1 MQIQELSEE
10 MQRFVHAK
18 GWYAVNSPRPQSMRN
33 IAISLCLEAA
43 EVLEHFQWTETTSSR
58 EDLADELA
66 DVMLYLLQLA
76 RLAEIDL
83 EKAVLNKLSNNYQR
97 TWK

>member
-1 MQIQELSEE
+1 MQIQELSEK
-10 MQRFVHAK
+10 MQRFVYAK
-18 GWYAVNSPRPQSMRN
+18 GWYEVNSPRPQSMRN
-33 IAISLCLEAA
+33 IAISLCLEAS
-43 EVLEHFQWTETTSSR
+43 EVLEHFQWSETTPSR
-58 EDLADELA
+58 EKLADELA

-97 TWK
+97 TWE